1 MVEMVVGL
9 TVERV
14 EGLIVEL
21 TVERVV
27 EVTVELTVEMVVGL
41 KVEPVVELSPYSM
54 QPTPSSVS
62 SPRTATFS
70 FLHIHIQNSSH
81 LPGLD
86 RYLAAFV
93 NDVKLTKVMTMVLKS
108 TVKQEDFVKFWNW
121 QNLIMKY
128 SCVQNSIENFV
139 FST

>member
-27 EVTVELTVEMVVGL
+27 EVTLELTVELTG
-41 KVEPVVELSPYSM
+41 ETVVELSPYSM
-54 QPTPSSVS
+54 QATPSLVS

-93 NDVKLTKVMTMVLKS
+93 NDVTLTKIMTMFLKS
-108 TVKQEDFVKFWNW
+108 TVKQEDFVKFRNW
-121 QNLIMKY
+121 RNPVMK
-128 SCVQNSIENFV
+128 
-139 FST
+139 